1 MHRLGALHDHP
12 LLNILFTFTLTVT
25 FSICIAY
32 VMNLSKFG
40 KYIVGGIGKMKYE
53 TYYQSYKTKFSGLK
67 GGRSMTKLVSI
78 IVSVYNKGQ
87 F

>member
-1 MHRLGALHDHP
+1 MHRLERDHP

-53 TYYQSYKTKFSGLK
+53 TYYQSYKQN
-67 GGRSMTKLVSI
+67 LVD
-78 IVSVYNKGQ
+78 
-87 F
+87 

>member
-1 MHRLGALHDHP
+1 MHRLERHDHP
-12 LLNILFTFTLTVT
+12 SLNILFTFTLTVT

-53 TYYQSYKTKFSGLK
+53 TYYQSYKQS
-67 GGRSMTKLVSI
+67 LVD
-78 IVSVYNKGQ
+78 
-87 F
+87 